1 MKRTL
6 RLILVFLLAAILL
19 ACPSCAE
26 ENGSK
31 REGLTVSF
39 LSVGQGDAILIT
51 LPEGN
56 LLIDGGGD
64 ASFAASFAEE
74 LERAGVDALDCL
86 IITHP
91 ERDHV
96 AYLPALLEEIPVR
109 RAFLPYIEE
118 GFFPLFDETARL
130 AREKGCAVEYT
141 ELYDS
146 FAIGGARFVALSP
159 APVSDPNGEYA
170 AFDGAAGDSANDLSA
185 VFYLEYEGTRFLLT
199 GDASSAVEKNVMRRY
214 EAGLYARIRRQSGGD
229 RRFEGL
235 PSRQRR
241 GDLRGISLP
250 SRARLRGD
258 FGGRGKRLRSPRGGY
273 ARAALPERRRDL
285 SDGLLRHRSVP
296 RQSGEKFG
304 NHVAGDR
311 KRLTNPY

>member
-64 ASFAASFAEE
+64 ASFAASFVEE

-159 APVSDPNGEYA
+159 APVSNPNGEYA

-199 GDASSAVEKNVMRRY
+199 GAASSAVEKNVMRRY
-214 EAGLYARIRRQSGGD
+214 EAGLYAAFGVNLEEIDVLKVSHHGSDAATSAEFLSLLAPDCAVISVGAANAYGHPAEDTLERLYRSGAAIYRTDFFGTV
-229 RRFEGL
+229 RCRVRAGK
-235 PSRQRR
+235 
-241 GDLRGISLP
+241 SLEIT
-250 SRARLRGD
+250 SQAT
-258 FGGRGKRLRSPRGGY
+258 
-273 ARAALPERRRDL
+273 EN
-285 SDGLLRHRSVP
+285 V
-296 RQSGEKFG
+296 
-304 NHVAGDR
+304 
-311 KRLTNPY
+311 

>member
-109 RAFLPYIEE
+109 RASPLHRRVI
-118 GFFPLFDETARL
+118 FPTVR
-130 AREKGCAVEYT
+130 R
-141 ELYDS
+141 
-146 FAIGGARFVALSP
+146 
-159 APVSDPNGEYA
+159 
-170 AFDGAAGDSANDLSA
+170 DGAAC
-185 VFYLEYEGTRFLLT
+185 
-199 GDASSAVEKNVMRRY
+199 
-214 EAGLYARIRRQSGGD
+214 AGKG
-229 RRFEGL
+229 
-235 PSRQRR
+235 
-241 GDLRGISLP
+241 LRG
-250 SRARLRGD
+250 
-258 FGGRGKRLRSPRGGY
+258 
-273 ARAALPERRRDL
+273 
-285 SDGLLRHRSVP
+285 
-296 RQSGEKFG
+296 
-304 NHVAGDR
+304 
-311 KRLTNPY
+311 

>member
-159 APVSDPNGEYA
+159 APVSPIRTANTPRSTAPPGTPPTIFPPSFIWNTKER
-170 AFDGAAGDSANDLSA
+170 AFC
-185 VFYLEYEGTRFLLT
+185 
-199 GDASSAVEKNVMRRY
+199 
-214 EAGLYARIRRQSGGD
+214 
-229 RRFEGL
+229 
-235 PSRQRR
+235 
-241 GDLRGISLP
+241 
-250 SRARLRGD
+250 
-258 FGGRGKRLRSPRGGY
+258 
-273 ARAALPERRRDL
+273 
-285 SDGLLRHRSVP
+285 
-296 RQSGEKFG
+296 
-304 NHVAGDR
+304 
-311 KRLTNPY
+311 

>member
-64 ASFAASFAEE
+64 ASFAVSFAEE

-130 AREKGCAVEYT
+130 AREKGCAE
-141 ELYDS
+141 
-146 FAIGGARFVALSP
+146 FASDCP
-159 APVSDPNGEYA
+159 AEN
-170 AFDGAAGDSANDLSA
+170 
-185 VFYLEYEGTRFLLT
+185 
-199 GDASSAVEKNVMRRY
+199 
-214 EAGLYARIRRQSGGD
+214 EA
-229 RRFEGL
+229 
-235 PSRQRR
+235 
-241 GDLRGISLP
+241 
-250 SRARLRGD
+250 SRA
-258 FGGRGKRLRSPRGGY
+258 FHVK
-273 ARAALPERRRDL
+273 
-285 SDGLLRHRSVP
+285 
-296 RQSGEKFG
+296 SGFSEANRIICFTK
-304 NHVAGDR
+304 
-311 KRLTNPY
+311 KL

>member
-118 GFFPLFDETARL
+118 DFSH
-130 AREKGCAVEYT
+130 C
-141 ELYDS
+141 S
-146 FAIGGARFVALSP
+146 
-159 APVSDPNGEYA
+159 
-170 AFDGAAGDSANDLSA
+170 
-185 VFYLEYEGTRFLLT
+185 TR
-199 GDASSAVEKNVMRRY
+199 
-214 EAGLYARIRRQSGGD
+214 
-229 RRFEGL
+229 
-235 PSRQRR
+235 RR
-241 GDLRGISLP
+241 GL
-250 SRARLRGD
+250 
-258 FGGRGKRLRSPRGGY
+258 RGKRAARLNIPNCTIRLQSAARGLSRSLPR
-273 ARAALPERRRDL
+273 R
-285 SDGLLRHRSVP
+285 
-296 RQSGEKFG
+296 
-304 NHVAGDR
+304 
-311 KRLTNPY
+311 